1 MAYDIGHVNLRDDL
15 PKNVFFHFVP
25 TSLMK
30 HLRKSIGTTKKML
43 VALRW
48 DEVEVAG
55 QSDAGGCLAQAL
67 LKKA

>member
-1 MAYDIGHVNLRDDL
+1 
-15 PKNVFFHFVP
+15 
-25 TSLMK
+25 MK
-30 HLRKSIGTTKKML
+30 IYEESIGTRKKML
-43 VALRW
+43 LALQW

>member
-1 MAYDIGHVNLRDDL
+1 MLFQVFRDDL
-15 PKNVFFHFVP
+15 PKNVFFHFVL

-30 HLRKSIGTTKKML
+30 HLRKSIGTTKKMF
-43 VALRW
+43 VALQW